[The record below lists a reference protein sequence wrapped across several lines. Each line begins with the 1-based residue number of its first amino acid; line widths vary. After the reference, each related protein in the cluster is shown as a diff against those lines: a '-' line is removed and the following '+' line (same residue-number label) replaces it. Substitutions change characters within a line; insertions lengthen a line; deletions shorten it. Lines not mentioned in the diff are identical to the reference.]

1 MALVEVLFTLDNE
14 AKAIVRNIENLNR
27 RLVKANLAVLF
38 NEQCII
44 YIYIY
49 KCFKIISNQ
58 MHDIRNE

>member
-44 YIYIY
+44 DKLLPTYTTV
-49 KCFKIISNQ
+49 
-58 MHDIRNE
+58 